1 MTRLVPAFQSGVQ
14 IGVQFERNW
23 VILANTKMALE
34 SQIDPHC
41 TPLSRSHNPKVAGSN
56 PAPAILVAYE
66 IPANQLVFVAVQF
79 SWFWG
84 SEEGGERAAGLVGGV
99 KVAEVGEEAA
109 VL

>member
-1 MTRLVPAFQSGVQ
+1 MGLSAPSG
-14 IGVQFERNW
+14 ERPW
-23 VILANTKMALE
+23 SPTSRGQGGFDWALLGTGP
-34 SQIDPHC
+34 SQRPPDGPKL
-41 TPLSRSHNPKVAGSN
+41 TPPTNEKT
-56 PAPAILVAYE
+56 
-66 IPANQLVFVAVQF
+66 VAVQF